1 MCFCKTN
8 IHIHNFI
15 NYNDWLPVTA
25 VRKSNSG
32 ERVTSVF
39 QQRLIKS
46 LLKCLSVNSAV
57 HFNYISKDN
66 RSNYKITYRDVLKSY
81 LSGSKKYSANCIKY
95 KFKLYLNC

>member
-39 QQRLIKS
+39 QQKLIKR

-57 HFNYISKDN
+57 NSAVQFNHISKTIEVII
-66 RSNYKITYRDVLKSY
+66 KLHIEMY
-81 LSGSKKYSANCIKY
+81 LSPTLVVQKSTLKYS
-95 KFKLYLNC
+95 